1 MRGRQRVTFLKQG
14 NPPRHES
21 PVLIKNDFKMALNL
35 EIRMRNLQIVTW
47 DGHSYHTTTFR
58 KT

>member
-1 MRGRQRVTFLKQG
+1 MGYTNGSSKIG
-14 NPPRHES
+14 IPCRHES

-47 DGHSYHTTTFR
+47 EDKVTTTFR